1 MSLDLKPVQ
10 VRLPPDVYE
19 SLRMIADAND
29 HDLGEEAREILTEAL
44 MGKGHTLR
52 LTAERLIRAV
62 RNDNLR
68 QRASTP
74 SSAADVLRQRAEQE
88 SE

>member
-1 MSLDLKPVQ
+1 MSHDLKPVQ

-44 MGKGHTLR
+44 MGKGHTIR
-52 LTAERLIRAV
+52 VAAERLIRAV
-62 RNDNLR
+62 RPDNMR

-74 SSAADVLRQRAEQE
+74 GSAAEVLRERAERDE
-88 SE
+88 